1 MINALQLQQLGIGI
15 EWVSPLNETFAKFGI
30 ATVDQQAAFIGQCSH
45 ECNHFKTLE
54 ENLNYKAET
63 LHKLWPQRFPTME
76 IANAYSHQP
85 QRIANKVYASRM
97 GNRDEASGDGYRFR
111 GRGAIQLTGH
121 DSYWHCGQAIGADL
135 VANPDLVSTPKYAA
149 LSAGWFWSTHNL
161 NAAAAAEDWVKVTKI
176 INGGTF
182 GLDERVALT
191 KHAIAVLSA

>member
-1 MINALQLQQLGIGI
+1 MMDALKLQQLGIGL
-15 EWVSPLNETFAKFGI
+15 EWMSPLNDTFAKFGLVN
-30 ATVDQQAAFIGQCSH
+30 VDEQAAFIGQCSH

-76 IANAYSHQP
+76 IANAYAHQP

-97 GNRDEASGDGYRFR
+97 GNRDEASGDGFRFR

-121 DSYWHCGQAIGADL
+121 DSYWHCGQAIGVDL

-161 NAAAAAEDWVKVTKI
+161 NAAASAEDWTRVTKI

-182 GLDERVALT
+182 GLEERVALT
-191 KHAIAVLSA
+191 KRAIAVLSA